1 MKEMGL
7 QTTRKDPHVNQC
19 MIAMSDIIIRWFWR
33 HLVPLC
39 SEILKENGIIIS
51 KNDQSGVSIIYN
63 PTHIYILF
71 NNS

>member
-1 MKEMGL
+1 MGL

-19 MIAMSDIIIRWFWR
+19 TIAMSDIIIRWFWR

-51 KNDQSGVSIIYN
+51 RRVSGITGRLPSQPKIFENQVI
-63 PTHIYILF
+63 
-71 NNS
+71 